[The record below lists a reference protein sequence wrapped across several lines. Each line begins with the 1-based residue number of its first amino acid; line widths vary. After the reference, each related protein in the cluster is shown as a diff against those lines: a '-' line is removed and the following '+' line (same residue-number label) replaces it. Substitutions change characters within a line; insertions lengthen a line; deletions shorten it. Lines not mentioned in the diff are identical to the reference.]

1 MISVGVDTHKALHV
15 AVALDQF
22 GRELSVWQGG
32 NSEPEWSRFSAW
44 LEQLGA
50 ERQVGIEG
58 AWSYGRGLAQ
68 RLVERGEQVYEVN
81 ARWTAAGRRTARQ
94 RDKSDHHDAHQVALF
109 VHRESA
115 QLTAIVSDDE
125 TSLLDLLTTE
135 REATLN
141 ESRRLKNQLH
151 VQLHHLDPDYRQ
163 TIPSLKTKSGLRAV
177 CAYEAGDRDALGKA
191 RAASVRR
198 LAVRLE
204 LALSQAAELE
214 EQIARITE
222 ARFAP
227 LTKLC
232 GISLLTAGT
241 LAGIL
246 GPGQRFASDAALA
259 AYAGVAPL
267 ETSSAGRVRHRVNRG
282 GNRRLNAVLYRIA
295 VTQTSHS
302 EEARAYIAR
311 RMQEGKTKR
320 EAMRALKRY
329 LARAVWRLWTE
340 CWEQHE
346 EAPLAAIA

>member
-15 AVALDQF
+15 AVALDEF

-32 NSEPEWSRFSAW
+32 NTEREWSRFGRW

-50 ERQVGIEG
+50 ERQVGVEG

-68 RLVERGEQVYEVN
+68 SLVGAGERVYEVN

-109 VHRESA
+109 VHREAA
-115 QLTAIVSDDE
+115 QLTAIVPDDE
-125 TSLLDLLTTE
+125 TALLDLLTTE

-141 ESRRLKNQLH
+141 ETRRLKNQLH
-151 VQLHHLDPDYRQ
+151 VLLHQLDPEYRQ
-163 TIPSLKTKSGLRAV
+163 SIPSLKTKSGLRAV
-177 CAYEAGDRDALGKA
+177 REYQPRDRDAMSEA

-198 LAVRLE
+198 LAARLE
-204 LALSQAAELE
+204 LALTQTAELE
-214 EQIARITE
+214 EQIAELTA

-232 GISLLTAGT
+232 GVSLLTAGT

-259 AYAGVAPL
+259 AYGGVAPL

-340 CWEQHE
+340 CWEQE
-346 EAPLAAIA
+346 EQTPLAAIA